1 MSWSYERKIQMKDNM
16 LIAKICFHCI
26 LYGVRNDICK
36 KEIDLH
42 SIVHDHL
49 VLRLGIQLTLAPY

>member
-1 MSWSYERKIQMKDNM
+1 MKDNM

-36 KEIDLH
+36 KKIDLH

-49 VLRLGIQLTLAPY
+49 VLRLGIQSTPAPY